1 MHDLRA
7 YSRQTLVR
15 LVFGGL
21 LIIIIIAEIL
31 IYLFY
36 GRSAAIS
43 GFLCILLGLIPLGLI
58 WLFFIGLEWLV
69 KRKPQ

>member
-1 MHDLRA
+1 MRDLRA

>member
-1 MHDLRA
+1 MRDLRE
-7 YSRQTLVR
+7 YSKQTLVQ
-15 LVFGGL
+15 LVIGGL
-21 LIIIIIAEIL
+21 VLIVIIAEIL

-36 GRSAAIS
+36 GKSAAIS
-43 GFLCILLGLIPLGLI
+43 GFICIMVGFVPLGLI

>member
-1 MHDLRA
+1 MRDLRE
-7 YSRQTLVR
+7 YSKQTSVR
-15 LVFGGL
+15 LFFGGFVF
-21 LIIIIIAEIL
+21 IIIIAEIL

-36 GRSAAIS
+36 GKNAAIS
-43 GFLCILLGLIPLGLI
+43 GFICILLGLIPLGLI